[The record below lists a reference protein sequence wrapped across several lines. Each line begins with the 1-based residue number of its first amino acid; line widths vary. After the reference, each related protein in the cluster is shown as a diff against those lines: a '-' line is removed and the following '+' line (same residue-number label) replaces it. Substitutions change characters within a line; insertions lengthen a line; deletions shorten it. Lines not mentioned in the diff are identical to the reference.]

1 MTYATQQNLID
12 RFGEDELIQLTD
24 RAGADAIDAT
34 VISRALGD
42 ADATING
49 YLAARYTLPLA
60 APVPEML
67 ERLACDIARYALF
80 DDQVTEA
87 VATRYKD
94 AIALLRDVSAG
105 RAELGIS
112 NTSNKPASNA
122 TAQISSTTP
131 VFRREDSRGFI

>member
-1 MTYATQQNLID
+1 MAYATQQNLID

-24 RAGADAIDAT
+24 RDNLGAINAT
-34 VISRALGD
+34 VVSRALGD

-49 YLAARYTLPLA
+49 YLAARYTLPLSS
-60 APVPEML
+60 PVPEML

-80 DDQVTEA
+80 EDQVTEI
-87 VATRYKD
+87 VEKRYKD

-112 NTSNKPASNA
+112 DTGNKPASNA
-122 TAQISSTTP
+122 TAQMSSTTP
-131 VFRREDSRGFI
+131 VFRRGDSQGFI

>member
-24 RAGADAIDAT
+24 RAGLDAIDAT

-49 YLAARYTLPLA
+49 YLAARYTLPLSS
-60 APVPEML
+60 PVPEIL

-80 DDQVTEA
+80 EDQVTEI
-87 VATRYKD
+87 VEKRYKD

-105 RAELGIS
+105 RAELGLS
-112 NTSNKPASNA
+112 DTDNKPVSKS

-131 VFRREDSRGFI
+131 VFRRGNSEGFI

>member
-1 MTYATQQNLID
+1 MTYATQQNLTD

-24 RAGADAIDAT
+24 RDNLGAINAT
-34 VISRALGD
+34 VVNRALAD

-49 YLAARYTLPLA
+49 YLAARYTLPLSN
-60 APVPEML
+60 PVPEML

-80 DDQVTEA
+80 EDQVTEI
-87 VATRYKD
+87 VEKRYKD

-112 NTSNKPASNA
+112 DTGNKPVSNA
-122 TAQISSTTP
+122 TEQISSTTP
-131 VFRREDSRGFI
+131 VWRRTESDGFL

>member
-24 RAGADAIDAT
+24 RASTGDIDAT

-49 YLAARYTLPLA
+49 YLAARYTLPLE
-60 APVPEML
+60 APLPEIL

-80 DDQVTEA
+80 DDQVTEI
-87 VATRYKD
+87 VEKRYKD

-105 RAELGIS
+105 RAELGLS
-112 NTSNKPASNA
+112 DTDNKPASKS
-122 TAQISSTTP
+122 TAQIYSTTP
-131 VFRREDSRGFI
+131 VWRRSESDGFL

>member
-12 RFGEDELIQLTD
+12 RFGEEELIQLTD
-24 RAGADAIDAT
+24 RDDLGAIDAT

-49 YLAARYTLPLA
+49 YLAARYTLPLE
-60 APVPEML
+60 APLPEIL

-80 DDQVTEA
+80 DDQVTEI
-87 VATRYKD
+87 VEKRYKD

-105 RAELGIS
+105 KAELGIS
-112 NTSNKPASNA
+112 DTGSKPASKSL
-122 TAQISSTTP
+122 AQISSTTP
-131 VFRREDSRGFI
+131 VFRRSESDGFL

>member
-24 RAGADAIDAT
+24 RASRGDIDAT

-49 YLAARYTLPLA
+49 YLAARYTLPLE
-60 APVPEML
+60 APLPEIL

-80 DDQVTEA
+80 DDQVTEI
-87 VATRYKD
+87 VEKRYKD

-105 RAELGIS
+105 RAELGLS
-112 NTSNKPASNA
+112 DTDNKPASKS
-122 TAQISSTTP
+122 TAQIYSTTP
-131 VFRREDSRGFI
+131 VWRRSESDGFL